1 MSPRAKES
9 DVNAADG
16 DGEGR
21 SGQSLPRGVAV
32 ALAGG
37 FAALA
42 VASGV
47 LWMRFGTHVFLDAAA
62 NLWKTCF

>member
-1 MSPRAKES
+1 MES
-9 DVNAADG
+9 GVSATDG

-32 ALAGG
+32 ALVGG

-47 LWMRFGTHVFLDAAA
+47 LWMRFGTLVFLDAAL